1 MSTTTT
7 NEPPPV
13 ATPRGGG
20 GLSPRKRRRIIL
32 GVQYAIVLVIL
43 GLIIATVDWAT
54 IREHFLDVEA
64 ARQMLPM
71 LFTVALKNTII
82 YTLSAYV
89 IGFVLG
95 LVLALMRMSSAAPYR
110 WAALIYVE
118 IFRGLPALL
127 VLLLIGFGIPIAF
140 QGLQFP
146 GDVYGKVAVG
156 LGMVAAAYMAET
168 FRAGLQAVP
177 RGQMEAART
186 LGMSHTRAMVSV
198 VIPQALRLVIPP
210 LTNELILL
218 FKDSSLVSA
227 LGITAATIELTKLG
241 SDAAI
246 NSADATPF
254 VVAGLTYLIITV
266 PLGIVVRRLEA
277 RQTRGR

>member
-1 MSTTTT
+1 MSTIKS
-7 NEPPPV
+7 EPS
-13 ATPRGGG
+13 AAAARGGG
-20 GLSPRKRRRIIL
+20 GLSPRKRRRVIL
-32 GVQYAIVLVIL
+32 GVQYAIVIGVI
-43 GLIIATVDWAT
+43 GLIAATVDWPT
-54 IREHFLDVEA
+54 IREHFLDVDA
-64 ARQMLPM
+64 ARQMLPT
-71 LFTVALKNTII
+71 LFTVALKNTVI

-89 IGFVLG
+89 IGFLLG
-95 LVLALMRMSSAAPYR
+95 LLLALMRMSSAAPYR
-110 WAALIYVE
+110 WAALVYVE

-127 VLLLIGFGIPIAF
+127 VLMLIGFGIPIAF

-146 GDVYGKVAVG
+146 GDVYGKVAIG
-156 LGMVAAAYMAET
+156 LGLVAAAYMAET

-177 RGQMEAART
+177 RGQMEAARS
-186 LGMSHTRAMVSV
+186 LGMSHSRAMVSV

-266 PLGIVVRRLEA
+266 PLGFVVRRLEA